1 MNAYKRRSRRFPLAH
16 HLLTLILNAI
26 EITIIFIPTI
36 EGIVA
41 VNKGFNAFTFPGKVT
56 NERKMYPRTFSTK
69 GTG

>member
-1 MNAYKRRSRRFPLAH
+1 
-16 HLLTLILNAI
+16 LNAI